1 MAIKWSPGCGC
12 CRKCNVANLKWI
24 PSSPYDRGEYTDNQ
38 RWRPFTEYLQGDQF
52 WEESTDRNG
61 DTHKFLFTAPAT
73 MFSGG
78 GWTLTEE
85 ARYNRGKGIS
95 YHNRLDDFYLVG
107 NRWPHDEI
115 DLHEYLQERKM
126 KEGQGIVSVKNHI
139 EQDYYNSW
147 FFQLGSEE
155 KYDSYDM
162 PSLHIDIQVLS
173 NVDHDPES
181 EEPPTTGLL
190 SSIKKALPE
199 ERFQGPYPENCIP
212 SCEALTETLWNPE
225 DPACG
230 NKPPYNIE
238 MVARHG
244 TLINGAEDLSIH
256 YRNVNF
262 MLAQARSFQPQ
273 NGAVTET
280 LDIEAE
286 LAASGETS
294 VDLHARTTWAGQYV
308 GLSNRKGNPY
318 LQNQVMV
325 VMTAGKV
332 NTGETVVDL
341 EAGDIIRIDDF
352 RDVGY
357 NLDSAFEII
366 KAADI
371 VESERTHLF
380 VTRNH
385 WETSQFDNTSVE
397 RQMGLSQLT
406 EKRVAFYVK
415 DYRDDDFRRTSNG
428 DYSVKFGLT
437 VCTIERAATVVNP
450 TCQIVP
456 AWECECEEVSM
467 IIATA
472 AEIDAESKYE
482 YCYPFDGAIRQPGI
496 FDLWTNASDSGGP
509 VWTQPASV
517 ATVPGRC
524 FAKAAE
530 IATAH
535 SWMVQ
540 DFGQTFDGRQLASSH
555 QAKMAVTSV
564 FQYSEVRIL
573 DCIGKQDKAVM
584 SRSATVYLNTNA
596 ESIGGVLGVGVN
608 GLINASAEET
618 EAMAIEAINKQRAY
632 VGTILNAMICNKY
645 FGFNDDMTVWQQ
657 QLGIQSN
664 RIALSNGGFVNF
676 NWTNALVT
684 NVTPLTM
691 ELSKGVGS
699 SCNFAISQNF
709 HPNRS
714 AAFTDE
720 TMQEQEFKFIDF
732 CPSIA
737 NIPESQD
744 PEAISLPNELTVLGT
759 ITAQAPVI

>member
-1 MAIKWSPGCGC
+1 
-12 CRKCNVANLKWI
+12 
-24 PSSPYDRGEYTDNQ
+24 
-38 RWRPFTEYLQGDQF
+38 
-52 WEESTDRNG
+52 
-61 DTHKFLFTAPAT
+61 

-78 GWTLTEE
+78 GWTDAEE
-85 ARYNRGKGIS
+85 RRYSRLRGIS
-95 YHNRLDDFYLVG
+95 YHDRLDDFYLVG
-107 NRWPHDEI
+107 DRWPHDEI

-126 KEGQGIVSVKNHI
+126 TEGQGIVSVKEHI

-147 FFQLGSEE
+147 SFQLGSEE

-199 ERFQGPYPENCIP
+199 ERFQGPYPENCIA
-212 SCEALTETLWNPE
+212 SCEALAAFGGLPVVGDDT
-225 DPACG
+225 ACG
-230 NKPPYNIE
+230 NEPPYNIE

-244 TLINGAEDLSIH
+244 TLINGVEDLSSH
-256 YRNVNF
+256 YRKVNF

-294 VDLHARTTWAGQYV
+294 VDLHSRTTWAGQYV

-325 VMTAGKV
+325 VLTAGKV

-366 KAADI
+366 KASDI
-371 VESERTHLF
+371 VESERTHLY
-380 VTRNH
+380 VARNH
-385 WETSQFDNTSVE
+385 WEVSQFDNTSVE
-397 RQMGLSQLT
+397 RGMGLSQLT
-406 EKRVAFYVK
+406 GGRVSFYVK
-415 DYRDDDFRRTSNG
+415 DYRDDDFIRTGNG
-428 DYSVKFGLT
+428 DYSVKFGVT
-437 VCTIERAATVVNP
+437 VCTIEDAATISNP
-450 TCQIVP
+450 SCRKVP

-467 IIATA
+467 VIATPA
-472 AEIDAESKYE
+472 DIDNETKYE
-482 YCYPFDGAIRQPGI
+482 YCYKFDGAITEPEP
-496 FDLWTNASDSGGP
+496 FDFWTNASDSGGA
-509 VWTQPASV
+509 VWTPLV
-517 ATVPGRC
+517 AVANVPGRC
-524 FAKAAE
+524 FARAANL
-530 IATAH
+530 ATAH
-535 SWMVQ
+535 SWMIQ
-540 DFGQTFDGRQLASSH
+540 DFGQRFDGKSFGGVY
-555 QAKMAVTSV
+555 QARVNVTSA

-584 SRSATVYLNTNA
+584 SRSATVYINSNA
-596 ESIGGVLGVGVN
+596 PAGIGSPGMTQTGGVFTGSLQ
-608 GLINASAEET
+608 EW
-618 EAMAIEAINKQRAY
+618 EAIVERIAGKQRAY
-632 VGTILNAMICNKY
+632 MGAVLDAMICKNY
-645 FGFNDDMTVWQQ
+645 FGFNDDMTIWEQRLPDIGNNVR
-657 QLGIQSN
+657 LDSGEYAN
-664 RIALSNGGFVNF
+664 FV
-676 NWTNALVT
+676 WTNALVT

-699 SCNFAISQNF
+699 SCSFAISQNF

-714 AAFTDE
+714 AAFIDE
-720 TMQEQEFKFIDF
+720 AMTEQEFKFINF

-737 NIPESQD
+737 NIPESQN
-744 PEAISLPNELTVLGT
+744 PEAISLPNELTVLAT
-759 ITAQAPVI
+759 TAAQAPVV